1 MSTSFDPG
9 VMTRWWW
16 IRHAPVT
23 VNKGRAYGQTDHP
36 CDTSAESHFKGWAEL
51 LPKDAVWVHSPL
63 RRTRETAEAIG
74 AAGYK
79 LPKMEVVPE
88 FIEQHFGEWQGRT
101 YEELKNSPESGYHRF
116 WLGPAAA
123 VPPGGE
129 SFEHLIHR
137 VIPGIERLNLVHAG
151 RDIVAVTHGGTI
163 RAAVA
168 HALRLDPEAALRV
181 DVSNTS
187 LTRLDHFAGTPRH
200 PPAWRAVVINQPPRM
215 PATW

>member
-9 VMTRWWW
+9 LQTRWWW

-23 VNKGRAYGQTDHP
+23 VNKGCVYGQTDHP
-36 CDTSAESHFKGWAEL
+36 CDVSEAPHFDAWARL

-63 RRTRETAEAIG
+63 RRTRDTALAIG

-79 LPKMEVVPE
+79 LPEMQVVPD

-101 YEELKNSPESGYHRF
+101 YEDLKRSPESGYHRF
-116 WLGPAAA
+116 WLAPAAS

-129 SFEHLIHR
+129 SFEHLMAR
-137 VIPGIERLNLVHAG
+137 VAVGIERLNREFAG
-151 RDIVAVTHGGTI
+151 KDIVAVTHGGTI
-163 RAAVA
+163 RGAIA

-181 DVSNTS
+181 DVFNTH
-187 LTRLDHFAGTPRH
+187 LTRLDHFAATDRH
-200 PPAWRAVVINQPPRM
+200 PPAWRAVVINQPPR
-215 PATW
+215 

>member
-1 MSTSFDPG
+1 MSSNFDFG
-9 VMTRWWW
+9 QMTRWWW

-23 VNKGRAYGQTDHP
+23 VNKGTCYGQTDHP
-36 CDTSAESHFKGWAEL
+36 CDTSADSHFKGWADL

-63 RRTRETAEAIG
+63 RRTKETALAIG
-74 AAGYK
+74 AAGYA
-79 LPKMEVVPE
+79 LPEMQVVPE
-88 FIEQHFGEWQGRT
+88 FIEQHFGSWQGRT
-101 YEELKNSPESGYHRF
+101 YEELKAAPESGYHRF

-129 SFEHLIHR
+129 SFEHLMHR
-137 VIPGIERLNLVHAG
+137 VIPGIERLNVEHAG
-151 RDIVAVTHGGTI
+151 KDIIAVTHGGTI

-181 DVSNTS
+181 EVYNTS

-200 PPAWRAVVINQPPRM
+200 PPAWRAVVINQAPR
-215 PATW
+215 